1 MHKAKRTAPDPLKE
15 KIRPRRARPTPQ
27 SLLTAGVGLDD
38 LMQIGERQFEQWR
51 ENAKLDVIVQAMQKL
66 PLLMARYGI
75 AAEPDGKFNREAWMH
90 LALCLALDH
99 EPGFQ
104 VEFEQERAGRP
115 SAWNAALL
123 GKLFADVYLLRQER
137 TDAGRPLT
145 VSAACQVLSRRA
157 EWKRFGHKVLV
168 NRYHEA
174 TKGALAS
181 TIEKMEVDP
190 GLKTEL
196 VLGML
201 DAWSSSVDAQK

>member
-1 MHKAKRTAPDPLKE
+1 MPSTRRAPSDPLKE

-27 SLLTAGVGLDD
+27 SLLTAGVGLDE
-38 LMQIGERQFEQWR
+38 LMQVGERQFEQWR
-51 ENAKLDVIVQAMQKL
+51 HEAKLDVIVQALQKL

-75 AAEPDGKFNREAWMH
+75 AAEADGKFSKEAWMH
-90 LALCLALDH
+90 LALYLALDH

-104 VEFEQERAGRP
+104 VEFEQERVGRP
-115 SAWNAALL
+115 SAWNGAML

-137 TDAGRPLT
+137 AEAGRPLT

-190 GLKTEL
+190 RLKTEL
-196 VLGML
+196 VLGL
-201 DAWSSSVDAQK
+201 LEAWAGAVDPAK